1 MRARDRLAESLASSI
16 QQIMKMEASVAV
28 GIDSPGKIDF
38 KSHAL
43 SADFVSA
50 KDKADAALVAARTFL
65 PFCLTEPRLKGSFQ
79 GQALIYNEVI
89 YVLFQIIDRMDN
101 MLHLRKAYG
110 SGVLEEIHDKVLP
123 HRRNVAAS
131 IALTLFAVHEA
142 LTTRLPLPQFLPS
155 SRVAQFRYISRVRE
169 VMLERAE
176 SGPVSRAAS
185 AIWTKDARRPSIPL
199 QGEVLKSVTKHNFLS
214 WNAGSAGMIE
224 IIEYLEELVD
234 LTKLLVGVNA
244 FRSGMLERPKFH
256 EYIAK
261 IKSRQLESV
270 RTAETEHTVE
280 KIKSAASDRIRGR
293 KRGFSL
299 RKTDSQASGGL
310 RRRPTWGSSV
320 GGDGAESFTNENAVE
335 DLPMSLQR
343 IQTKRMEDREF
354 ERLRRSS
361 TVASQAKGKGIL
373 KGKTWGI

>member
-1 MRARDRLAESLASSI
+1 
-16 QQIMKMEASVAV
+16 MKMEASVAV

-65 PFCLTEPRLKGSFQ
+65 PVCLTEPRLKGSFE
-79 GQALIYNEVI
+79 GQAMIYNEVI

-123 HRRNVAAS
+123 YRRNVAAS

-169 VMLERAE
+169 AMLERAE
-176 SGPVSRAAS
+176 SGPISRAAS
-185 AIWTKDARRPSIPL
+185 AIWNKDARRPAKDARRPTVPL

-214 WNAGSAGMIE
+214 WNARAAGMIE

-280 KIKSAASDRIRGR
+280 KIRSAASDKIRGR

-299 RKTDSQASGGL
+299 RQMDSQLSGGL
-310 RRRPTWGSSV
+310 RRRPTCGSSV
-320 GGDGAESFTNENAVE
+320 AGDGTAESFTNENAVE

-354 ERLRRSS
+354 ERLKRSS
-361 TVASQAKGKGIL
+361 TIASQGKGKGVS
-373 KGKTWGI
+373 KGKVWGI